1 MNPNQEADIEDLFK
15 RINKSIQRNDKSRIV
30 EEDLN
35 RVRAYVVQ
43 SKFLEQQLPSFGKIA
58 LIFKLLNIFVT
69 TIFVLKARDPCRL
82 FVSLRKSGRRGRQ
95 SRTSAL
101 RRRR

>member
-1 MNPNQEADIEDLFK
+1 MNPNQDADIEDLFK

-43 SKFLEQQLPSFGKIA
+43 SKFFGKFPYLPGSCIVFQALEQLCNNHIC
-58 LIFKLLNIFVT
+58 FK
-69 TIFVLKARDPCRL
+69 
-82 FVSLRKSGRRGRQ
+82 G
-95 SRTSAL
+95 
-101 RRRR
+101 